1 MYYFFC
7 LQKQRLKIYQQLLHS
22 FAEKCAKK
30 RNCIK
35 EPMRLDNRSCEEPV
49 ADSMSNEK
57 ISCLHVRERLGLY
70 NVYEAQKPYII
81 DT

>member
-1 MYYFFC
+1 
-7 LQKQRLKIYQQLLHS
+7 
-22 FAEKCAKK
+22 
-30 RNCIK
+30 
-35 EPMRLDNRSCEEPV
+35 MRLDNRSCEEPV